1 MFFSLLYL
9 KALKDASLE
18 LTLVSFDPLGWGTA
32 SRWSDKRQRTVE
44 TARRLKLRTA
54 EVGWKLAEVGSFRA
68 WLTARSCIRASVN
81 STDTWC
87 TADSSWEQ
95 PLGTFSEVGDVVVHF
110 ALRSLRFAR
119 RFIFPRVNTYS
130 AVRIRQRS
138 DRSRFPG
145 CF

>member
-1 MFFSLLYL
+1 MHPWNSRLCL
-9 KALKDASLE
+9 S
-18 LTLVSFDPLGWGTA
+18 PGWGMA

-68 WLTARSCIRASVN
+68 WLTARSCIWASVN

-87 TADSSWEQ
+87 TAGSSHRREK
-95 PLGTFSEVGDVVVHF
+95 PLGTFSGVGDVPVHF
-110 ALRSLRFAR
+110 VLRTLRFAR
-119 RFIFPRVNTYS
+119 RFIFSRVNAYS
-130 AVRIRQRS
+130 AVRIRRRI
-138 DRSRFPG
+138 DRFPG